1 MNSTT
6 NKTSAPVINKLAAP
20 AKSREKKAN
29 LLDAIVGFKGL
40 GEFLPTFGTSID
52 NYASRA
58 ALGASL
64 SEAIG
69 RNVGAIGLRNP
80 NKLLAGRIAA
90 GIAGGGLIGGGAALA
105 SPFLTRGLS
114 TGKALGAISGLG
126 TIGQLA
132 ELGISPE
139 ALKLYSDSAVKTKG
153 TLSDLGAGIGSRA
166 TALRQATGLAAQDA
180 AEVGSAGLTNL
191 QKARAATGLYLAPGP
206 LGGGVLG
213 QKFLETSP
221 QRLFSG
227 ALIGDIVSEGA
238 RRLASP
244 EKMRLVNDL
253 RTSTNSTLARLQI
266 TGLSPDKRVIDNLV
280 GRYRMAG
287 VRVPDVPEGLFD
299 ISGRATDPV
308 AVANFLNNLSRR
320 AGRASREAEFGAS
333 ALGLTSALGLGGLEG
348 LAGAGLSRAAAGN
361 LSTNFAD
368 RMKILAATGG
378 VGLGSEALVRGLQA
392 GNILQPVLGTG
403 GALVGGSYLA
413 PSIVSKLS
421 PSISKKYFSA
431 GIPSGTLPAA
441 MGATAIAAGAPVL
454 GAAGVLSAPF
464 INPRTSASIREGI
477 NYLRERRAVS
487 DLTKGSSYGSSV
499 LSAPVSI
506 NSSLE
511 KSAFLGLGRK
521 AISANLAKAR
531 GLKQMVGRLETAAAS
546 TPAAGTE
553 IFQPIQQL
561 VQPTGKRPS
570 YLRSPII
577 ALRQRGTRKAIEKSQ
592 YEMLANQHR
601 ASGADLTPQVEQQ
614 LRQRA
619 RQFAETETG
628 ELSRYLDPKVQSRLE
643 APLADANREEIIR
656 RAIAESNP
664 TARQTIINELPE
676 ADRKLVTSRLNHT
689 LGTQMDTVQNARGAA
704 LKQFDDV
711 YGPYFAN
718 RNTSEYR
725 AAREA
730 YATSGTLPSA
740 STGGYTIPD
749 SSKLETHVFK
759 EQAQAR
765 AVAEQ
770 AKIQA
775 EAKLQK
781 RTDELVDLKRRR
793 AGLTKLKGELGSTD
807 RFSVSRRYKQMLDG
821 EAAAFDADID
831 KMLSTSTNLNES
843 VAILK
848 DYARRY
854 GLEVAD
860 EIPEYIATKAKLK
873 ELVKRV
879 QEQRN
884 LAYSTIAQ
892 YGSGSGRKLLQD
904 TDLSNIRGIL
914 SNSQSYTSANA
925 YKKAVDKHL
934 TELGITDVSTRNKIL
949 AMAKQAFNEGK
960 TEQFADMLTG
970 GVVKS
975 NPGAKSFYDRL
986 LEPIDEQIVNKRVGG
1001 TVAEEGK
1008 LNSRLRVAQE
1018 ELDAAKTQVT
1028 NTQNLYTQAD
1038 SELNTL
1044 RNDYTTFL
1052 STGVAPV
1059 GSPYKNMAD
1068 LKQAIAD
1075 AEAQLTT
1082 ARTNATNAA
1091 TEYTAARDA
1100 LNTVVA
1106 PTAAPLNPTA
1116 TSKLTAPVT
1125 REKGYLPS
1133 ADVAGA
1139 GVEATNVPTGT
1150 TYNPLKAISQA
1161 LGLSKTDDVF
1171 KVLGA
1176 ETVRTLMANPG
1187 ELAKFL
1193 GSTGV
1198 GTLGLQAALTGTL
1211 GVASG
1216 GLAAALPAAYVAFK
1230 SLGKLSG
1237 NKVVAET
1244 AFNLVKLRGLPEG
1257 TAELFKGVSSGELSA
1272 ILRESG
1278 INKELTSKV
1287 TNIANS
1293 SVAGTSVSTAEEA
1306 SAVAQAVRD
1315 SVMRGSVDQAG
1326 VKAALEAYGFET
1338 SRADDIA
1345 KEIMATS
1352 SRQLGAV
1359 SQDVTSAYEI
1369 LSGQLSRRAGIQA
1382 GEAST
1387 QFKQMV
1393 TDRGTLFGLG
1403 KGELAARAK
1412 RLGETSEDNIRQ
1424 VAESV
1429 QQALAVLG
1437 ENSPMAKSLIEAFN
1451 TATAGK
1457 GASSKTLREFSAEL
1471 NKYLGGS
1478 NAEFT
1483 LAGTSNKLRLKPNI
1497 DSASRLETSKKFDI
1511 TRPKKDFLDTTFT
1524 SEALVSDGSMANL
1537 ALRQVLPEQLYND
1550 LVRMQ
1555 ANNPKVVTKILSGSV
1570 EDVSKLTAAEIEV
1583 LSPGFATTLETAAT
1597 SLQASNPVAAGLLRR
1612 TADGKLD
1619 IAEEFYKVRRELNE
1633 ANQLVNSLSSIT
1645 SPSKK
1650 QAAQL
1655 AKAQQDVSRLA
1666 PQVSSHEAA
1675 YNAYIAEVNNTK
1687 AVIESNFIKPIREA
1701 RVRTQTEIV
1710 PRTSRVQLA
1719 ERPNSGQVTV
1729 DLSNRELGE
1738 LKRYAAQVPRD
1749 EVIAA
1754 TSSTYDISP
1763 QAAEEL
1769 LLRNNIISPVTPP
1782 ASMLQAPVEQAAG
1795 GAMQYAAPVG
1805 VAGAG
1810 AGAVYYGSRPG
1821 RSQYYNQQQQQQ
1833 PPGMYPRASFGA
1845 NALSA
1850 PVIGMHKVSST
1861 RFNPLS
1867 APVARR

>member
-1 MNSTT
+1 MNATT

-139 ALKLYSDSAVKTKG
+139 ALKLYSDSAAKTKG

-206 LGGGVLG
+206 LGGGVIG

-227 ALIGDIVSEGA
+227 ALIGDVVSEGA

-244 EKMRLVNDL
+244 EKMRLVNEL
-253 RTSTNSTLARLQI
+253 RTSTKSTLARLQL
-266 TGLSPDKRVIDNLV
+266 TGISPDKRAIDNLV
-280 GRYRMAG
+280 ARYRMAG
-287 VRVPDVPEGLFD
+287 VRVPDAPEGLFD

-320 AGRASREAEFGAS
+320 AGRASREAEFGAT

-348 LAGAGLSRAAAGN
+348 LAGASLSRAAAGN

-368 RMKILAATGG
+368 RMQLLAATGG

-521 AISANLAKAR
+521 AISANLVKAR
-531 GLKQMVGRLETAAAS
+531 GLKQMVGRLEGVAT
-546 TPAAGTE
+546 TPATAE
-553 IFQPIQQL
+553 IIQPIQQL
-561 VQPTGKRPS
+561 VQPRAKGPNPFF
-570 YLRSPII
+570 SPIK

-592 YEMLANQHR
+592 YEILANQHR

-643 APLADANREEIIR
+643 APLVDANREEIIR
-656 RAIAESNP
+656 RAIAETDP
-664 TARQTIINELPE
+664 AKKQEILMELPLRHSYSGTRKAMQGTE
-676 ADRKLVTSRLNHT
+676 A
-689 LGTQMDTVQNARGAA
+689 A
-704 LKQFDDV
+704 
-711 YGPYFAN
+711 YGQQEKAVN
-718 RNTSEYR
+718 

-730 YATSGTLPSA
+730 AEQEFTKFYGQYFLDATPGEISAARDAYVTKGTLPSA
-740 STGGYTIPD
+740 TTAGYKVPTIDEIKSYKRFEPQATAVSDAQGKVTGFSDEATALGNNLTAQ
-749 SSKLETHVFK
+749 
-759 EQAQAR
+759 QAQQVQLQSR
-765 AVAEQ
+765 LTNFQNPDRVVASKEYKALLDSENTQ
-770 AKIQA
+770 F
-775 EAKLQK
+775 EAFIDNILSGGSSYASPL
-781 RTDELVDLKRRR
+781 DELQNY
-793 AGLTKLKGELGSTD
+793 S
-807 RFSVSRRYKQMLDG
+807 
-821 EAAAFDADID
+821 
-831 KMLSTSTNLNES
+831 
-843 VAILK
+843 
-848 DYARRY
+848 RRY
-854 GLEVAD
+854 GLN
-860 EIPEYIATKAKLK
+860 IP
-873 ELVKRV
+873 
-879 QEQRN
+879 
-884 LAYSTIAQ
+884 
-892 YGSGSGRKLLQD
+892 
-904 TDLSNIRGIL
+904 
-914 SNSQSYTSANA
+914 
-925 YKKAVDKHL
+925 
-934 TELGITDVSTRNKIL
+934 
-949 AMAKQAFNEGK
+949 
-960 TEQFADMLTG
+960 
-970 GVVKS
+970 
-975 NPGAKSFYDRL
+975 
-986 LEPIDEQIVNKRVGG
+986 
-1001 TVAEEGK
+1001 
-1008 LNSRLRVAQE
+1008 
-1018 ELDAAKTQVT
+1018 
-1028 NTQNLYTQAD
+1028 D
-1038 SELNTL
+1038 SEFTA
-1044 RNDYTTFL
+1044 T
-1052 STGVAPV
+1052 
-1059 GSPYKNMAD
+1059 AD
-1068 LKQAIAD
+1068 LKSLASKVKKQRDLAYTTVARIGEATPRATIDDTVLQNMYTSISDYTKFQDLGQFNNTVSRYMNTLGIQDPAIRRAILDEAKRAFKSGNTQEFAALFTGNAAKATPGSKSIYESIAEPLTAELSEQATNITKLQGRITEVTNNLTAATTELSAAQTQFDTLTQEYETLLQTGKIPKGSSFTSIAD
-1075 AEAQLTT
+1075 ARRALRQAEKELTT
-1082 ARTNATNAA
+1082 ARANATNAA
-1091 TEYTAARDA
+1091 SEYTAARNA
-1100 LNTVVA
+1100 LD
-1106 PTAAPLNPTA
+1106 TAAKPPAPLNPTA

-1125 REKGYLPS
+1125 RETGYLPS

-1216 GLAAALPAAYVAFK
+1216 GLVAAVPAAYVAFK

-1278 INKELTSKV
+1278 INKELTAKV

-1293 SVAGTSVSTAEEA
+1293 SVAGTSVYTAEEA

-1315 SVMRGSVDQAG
+1315 SVMRGSVDEAG
-1326 VKAALEAYGFET
+1326 VKAALEAYGFQT
-1338 SRADDIA
+1338 ARAGDIA

-1403 KGELAARAK
+1403 KGELASRAK

-1429 QQALAVLG
+1429 QQAIAVLG

-1483 LAGTSNKLRLKPNI
+1483 LAGTSNKLRLRPNI

-1511 TRPKKDFLDTTFT
+1511 TRPKKDFLETTFT
-1524 SEALVSDGSMANL
+1524 SEALVSDGSSANL

-1583 LSPGFATTLETAAT
+1583 LSPGFATTLETAASGLT
-1597 SLQASNPVAAGLLRR
+1597 DPVAAGLLRR
-1612 TADGKLD
+1612 TAAGKLD
-1619 IAEEFYKVRRELNE
+1619 IAEEFYKVRRELDE
-1633 ANQLVNSLSSIT
+1633 AKQLVSSLGSRAPSSLG
-1645 SPSKK
+1645 KK
-1650 QAAQL
+1650 EVAQL
-1655 AKAQQDVSRLA
+1655 GKAQSDVIKLT
-1666 PQVSSHEAA
+1666 PQVSAHEAA
-1675 YNAYIAEVNNTK
+1675 YNAYIAEVNSTK
-1687 AVIESNFIKPIREA
+1687 AVIENNFITPIREA

-1805 VAGAG
+1805 VAGVG

-1821 RSQYYNQQQQQQ
+1821 RSQYYNPQQQQQ

-1861 RFNPLS
+1861 GFNPLS

>member
-1 MNSTT
+1 MNATT

-29 LLDAIVGFKGL
+29 LLDAIFNFKGL
-40 GEFLPTFGTSID
+40 GEFLPTFGTQVD
-52 NYASRA
+52 NYAARA
-58 ALGASL
+58 AIGAGL

-69 RNVGAIGLRNP
+69 RNAGMYGLRNP
-80 NKLLAGRIAA
+80 NSLLAGRVAA
-90 GIAGGGLIGGGAALA
+90 GLAGGGLVGGGAALA
-105 SPFLTRGLS
+105 SPFLTRRLG
-114 TGKALGAISGLG
+114 TGQTFGAIGGLGAIGS
-126 TIGQLA
+126 LA

-139 ALKLYSDSAVKTKG
+139 ALKLYSDSAAKTKG

-191 QKARAATGLYLAPGP
+191 EKARSSTGLYLAPGP
-206 LGGGVLG
+206 RGGGVLG
-213 QKFLETSP
+213 EKFLETSP

-227 ALIGDIVSEGA
+227 ALIGDVVSEGA
-238 RRLASP
+238 RRLAST

-253 RTSTNSTLARLQI
+253 RTSTSSTLSRLQL
-266 TGLSPDKRVIDNLV
+266 TGISPDKRVVDNLV
-280 GRYRMAG
+280 DRYRMAG

-308 AVANFLNNLSRR
+308 AVAKFLDNLSRR
-320 AGRASREAEFGAS
+320 AGRASRAAEFGAT

-348 LAGAGLSRAAAGN
+348 LAGAGISRAAAGN

-378 VGLGSEALVRGLQA
+378 VGLGLDALHTRFADPYQGLIAKIKQY
-392 GNILQPVLGTG
+392 GPELYNYL
-403 GALVGGSYLA
+403 GGSKVVLPSVGTAGVLLGRDYLKTRF
-413 PSIVSKLS
+413 PNFKFN
-421 PSISKKYFSA
+421 FS
-431 GIPSGTLPAA
+431 SNLEKGTLPAA

-511 KSAFLGLGRK
+511 KSAFIGLGRK

-531 GLKQMVGRLETAAAS
+531 GLKQMVGRLEGVAT
-546 TPAAGTE
+546 TPATAE
-553 IFQPIQQL
+553 IIQPIQQL

-570 YLRSPII
+570 YLRSPIK
-577 ALRQRGTRKAIEKSQ
+577 ALRQRGTRKAIESSQ

-601 ASGADLTPQVEQQ
+601 ARGADLTPQVEQQ
-614 LRQRA
+614 LRQEA
-619 RQFAETETG
+619 RRLAEAETG

-643 APLADANREEIIR
+643 APLVDANREEIIR
-656 RAIAESNP
+656 RAIAETDPANK
-664 TARQTIINELPE
+664 QKILEELPPNHSYSNNRRVMQGTE
-676 ADRKLVTSRLNHT
+676 AAYGQQQKAV
-689 LGTQMDTVQNARGAA
+689 NAAREAA
-704 LKQFDDV
+704 FKQFDDV
-711 YGPYFAN
+711 YGPYFADM
-718 RNTSEYR
+718 RSPEYT

-730 YATSGTLPSA
+730 YVTRGTLPSA
-740 STGGYTIPD
+740 TTGGYKVPAIDEIKNYKRFEP
-749 SSKLETHVFK
+749 
-759 EQAQAR
+759 QAT
-765 AVAEQ
+765 AVS
-770 AKIQA
+770 
-775 EAKLQK
+775 EAQGKV
-781 RTDELVDLKRRR
+781 T
-793 AGLTKLKGELGSTD
+793 G
-807 RFSVSRRYKQMLDG
+807 FSD
-821 EAAAFDADID
+821 EAAALGNDLTAQQAQQAQLQSRLTNFQNPDRVVASKEYKALLDSENTQFEAFIDDIRRGG
-831 KMLSTSTNLNES
+831 SS
-843 VAILK
+843 
-848 DYARRY
+848 YASPLDELQNYSRRY
-854 GLEVAD
+854 GLNIPDSEFTDTAD
-860 EIPEYIATKAKLK
+860 LRALASK
-873 ELVKRV
+873 VKK
-879 QEQRN
+879 QRD
-884 LAYSTIAQ
+884 LAYTTVARIGEAAPKTTI
-892 YGSGSGRKLLQD
+892 SDTVLQNMYNGISDYTKFQNLGAFNNTVSRYMD
-904 TDLSNIRGIL
+904 T
-914 SNSQSYTSANA
+914 
-925 YKKAVDKHL
+925 
-934 TELGITDVSTRNKIL
+934 LGIRDQTIRRAIL
-949 AMAKQAFNEGK
+949 AEAKIAFNSKNTQEFAALFTGNAAK
-960 TEQFADMLTG
+960 ATPGSKSIYESIAEPLTAELSEQATNITKLQGRITEVTDKL
-970 GVVKS
+970 
-975 NPGAKSFYDRL
+975 
-986 LEPIDEQIVNKRVGG
+986 
-1001 TVAEEGK
+1001 TVA
-1008 LNSRLRVAQE
+1008 
-1018 ELDAAKTQVT
+1018 T
-1028 NTQNLYTQAD
+1028 
-1038 SELNTL
+1038 SELNAAQLKFDTL
-1044 RNDYTTFL
+1044 TQEYENILR
-1052 STGVAPV
+1052 TGRIPK
-1059 GSPYKNMAD
+1059 GSSFTS
-1068 LKQAIAD
+1068 IAD
-1075 AEAQLTT
+1075 AKRALRQAEKELTT
-1082 ARTNATNAA
+1082 ARTNATDAA
-1091 TEYTAARDA
+1091 TKYTAARDA
-1100 LNTVVA
+1100 LKGVA
-1106 PTAAPLNPTA
+1106 TPPAPLNPTA

-1125 REKGYLPS
+1125 RETGYLPS

-1139 GVEATNVPTGT
+1139 GVEAANVPTGT

-1257 TAELFKGVSSGELSA
+1257 TAELFKGVSTGELSA

-1278 INKELTSKV
+1278 INKELTAKV

-1293 SVAGTSVSTAEEA
+1293 SVAGTTVSTAEEA

-1315 SVMRGSVDQAG
+1315 SVMRGSVDEAG

-1338 SRADDIA
+1338 ARAGVIA
-1345 KEIMATS
+1345 NEIMATS

-1424 VAESV
+1424 AAESV
-1429 QQALAVLG
+1429 QQAIAVLG

-1451 TATAGK
+1451 TATTGK

-1511 TRPKKDFLDTTFT
+1511 TRPKKDFLETTFT
-1524 SEALVSDGSMANL
+1524 SEALVSDGSSANL

-1555 ANNPKVVTKILSGSV
+1555 ANNPKV
-1570 EDVSKLTAAEIEV
+1570 
-1583 LSPGFATTLETAAT
+1583 
-1597 SLQASNPVAAGLLRR
+1597 
-1612 TADGKLD
+1612 
-1619 IAEEFYKVRRELNE
+1619 
-1633 ANQLVNSLSSIT
+1633 
-1645 SPSKK
+1645 
-1650 QAAQL
+1650 
-1655 AKAQQDVSRLA
+1655 
-1666 PQVSSHEAA
+1666 
-1675 YNAYIAEVNNTK
+1675 
-1687 AVIESNFIKPIREA
+1687 
-1701 RVRTQTEIV
+1701 
-1710 PRTSRVQLA
+1710 
-1719 ERPNSGQVTV
+1719 
-1729 DLSNRELGE
+1729 
-1738 LKRYAAQVPRD
+1738 
-1749 EVIAA
+1749 
-1754 TSSTYDISP
+1754 
-1763 QAAEEL
+1763 
-1769 LLRNNIISPVTPP
+1769 
-1782 ASMLQAPVEQAAG
+1782 
-1795 GAMQYAAPVG
+1795 
-1805 VAGAG
+1805 
-1810 AGAVYYGSRPG
+1810 
-1821 RSQYYNQQQQQQ
+1821 
-1833 PPGMYPRASFGA
+1833 
-1845 NALSA
+1845 
-1850 PVIGMHKVSST
+1850 
-1861 RFNPLS
+1861 
-1867 APVARR
+1867 